1 MMGYWIPRSRK
12 KLLPV
17 MKLIILHSEAGR
29 VIASAVGRSRKQP
42 SALMRVRVRS
52 VLRVLGFAHAK
63 RPIFPGDFHEIND
76 DILRADAGRLGEQ
89 FGDAL
94 E

>member
-1 MMGYWIPRSRK
+1 VLRIRLQNRFQMRRNEIR
-12 KLLPV
+12 
-17 MKLIILHSEAGR
+17 A
-29 VIASAVGRSRKQP
+29 VIVSGAEQKASGCAH
-42 SALMRVRVRS
+42 ALMRVRVRS
-52 VLRVLGFAHAK
+52 VLRVWGFAHAK